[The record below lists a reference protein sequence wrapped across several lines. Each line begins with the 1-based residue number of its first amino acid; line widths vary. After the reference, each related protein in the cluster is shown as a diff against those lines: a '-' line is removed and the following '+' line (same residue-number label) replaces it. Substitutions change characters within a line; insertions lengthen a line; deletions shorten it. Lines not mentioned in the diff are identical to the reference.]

1 MNCSLGSARRTRIPE
16 NDPEYPGSRIL
27 APCTWTLIEKVADS
41 SGELGE
47 TMNLF
52 SRPANVRS
60 GQPAT
65 HSGYWFTVAVEN
77 SRQYFKQGEVLPEI
91 RNQDWGEVYW
101 QFDGE

>member
-52 SRPANVRS
+52 S
-60 GQPAT
+60 
-65 HSGYWFTVAVEN
+65 
-77 SRQYFKQGEVLPEI
+77 
-91 RNQDWGEVYW
+91 
-101 QFDGE
+101 